1 MNAIFRTQEL
11 LLVLLLLI
19 VVGLIAGC
27 GNRRLDNHLCP
38 VDKPPERQTVLLLD
52 TSDPLT
58 PKHRSELQRLLQEM
72 LKVEVSSDPGKSFY
86 IAPGE
91 ALIVYELTQTLD
103 DIKPALRI
111 CNPGNNP
118 DKWTWKDDFDQ
129 GRAIALHQ
137 WQRLENHI
145 EALFDELQ
153 ESEIQQS
160 SPILEMIGV
169 ILPRHAPSK
178 RSLTVGESNRTH
190 LIVFSDLLQHSDL
203 LSHYGPYPAA
213 KEIRTTNGLR
223 VLQTDLTGID
233 VSLFRLER
241 ARDGRWQTVDH
252 YYWWT
257 ELVAESGGMLI
268 WQDSI

>member
-1 MNAIFRTQEL
+1 MNATFRAQWLSL
-11 LLVLLLLI
+11 LPLLI
-19 VVGLIAGC
+19 IVGLITGC
-27 GNRRLDNHLCP
+27 GNRLDNHLCP
-38 VDKPPERQTVLLLD
+38 IDKQPERQTVLLLD

-58 PKHRSELQRLLQEM
+58 PKHRSELRRLLQEM
-72 LKVEVSSDPGKSFY
+72 LKVEGSSDSGKDFY

-111 CNPGNNP
+111 CNPGNDP
-118 DKWTWKDDFDQ
+118 DKWTWKDDFTQ

-137 WQRLENHI
+137 WQRLDKHI
-145 EALFDELQ
+145 ESLFDELQ

-160 SPILEMIGV
+160 SPILEMTGV

-178 RSLTVGESNRTH
+178 RSMAAGESGKTH

-241 ARDGRWQTVDH
+241 AEGGRWQTRDH

-257 ELVAESGGMLI
+257 ELVAESGGRLI